1 MNSIISGATLLEI
14 QSFRL
19 PISATMYLRSYSLA
33 TNKTVVYVCIC
44 FIHMM
49 NSVKISSELAATE
62 FSKIIKKPGG
72 YSFDHSSVNK
82 KTIESLII
90 IDIF

>member
-1 MNSIISGATLLEI
+1 
-14 QSFRL
+14 
-19 PISATMYLRSYSLA
+19 
-33 TNKTVVYVCIC
+33 
-44 FIHMM
+44 MM